1 MNLDDFKNTWQQH
14 TPTTDAAI
22 EINQTVIPGIKINKQ
37 IDNLAKMKVARIIES
52 IFFFFIIVSLWQY
65 IVADFT
71 VSAPKVSAFIL
82 NVFAIIGLAGNIG
95 QIVLISNLD
104 YAAPVS
110 TLQKNIFA
118 VCLHKLQLTK
128 LILLSV
134 PFYMT
139 YVFFGFDVLFSVDL
153 YQHLASKM
161 VIFYSI
167 SSLFLLT
174 VTLWLVCK
182 LHYKNI
188 DTPWVKRTIG
198 FIVGERLIEMAQFI
212 NNLESSQDK

>member
-1 MNLDDFKNTWQQH
+1 MNLDDFKNTWQHH

-22 EINQTVIPGIKINKQ
+22 EINQSIMSGIKINKQ

-65 IVADFT
+65 IVADST

-95 QIVLISNLD
+95 QIVLISNVD

-110 TLQKNIFA
+110 KLQQNIFA

-128 LILLSV
+128 LVFMSV
-134 PFYMT
+134 PFYMA
-139 YVFFGFDVLFSVDL
+139 YMFFTFDVLFSIDL
-153 YQHLASKM
+153 YQHLTQNM

-167 SSLFLLT
+167 ISLLLFI
-174 VTLWLVCK
+174 VTLWLANK
-182 LHYKNI
+182 LHHKNI

-198 FIVGERLIEMAQFI
+198 FIVGVRIIEMAQFI
-212 NNLESSQDK
+212 NNIESTEDK